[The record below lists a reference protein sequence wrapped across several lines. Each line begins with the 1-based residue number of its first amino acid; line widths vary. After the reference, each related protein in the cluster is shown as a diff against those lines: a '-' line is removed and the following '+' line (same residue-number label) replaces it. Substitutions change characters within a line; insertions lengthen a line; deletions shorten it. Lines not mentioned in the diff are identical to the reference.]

1 MSSITPTLVWYYY
14 VCKREVWLM
23 SHELNPEEDNT
34 LMELGR
40 VIHESSYKRDA
51 KEISAEGMKF
61 DIVRKE
67 GGKIVVC
74 EVKKSSR
81 FELPSRMQL
90 AYYLY
95 KLKSK
100 GIEASGEL
108 LFPKEKKKVVIELD
122 EETER
127 ELQNAEAEMQ
137 KIIAQERPPEARK
150 TRFCAKCAYAE
161 FCWS

>member
-1 MSSITPTLVWYYY
+1 MSSITPTLIWYYY

-23 SHELNPEEDNT
+23 SHELNPEQDNA
-34 LMELGR
+34 LIELGR
-40 VIHESSYKRDA
+40 VIHESSYKRDT
-51 KEISAEGMKF
+51 KEVSVEGMKF

-67 GGKIVVC
+67 DGNITVC

-95 KLKSK
+95 RLKK
-100 GIEASGEL
+100 EGIEAKGEL
-108 LFPKEKKKVVIELD
+108 LFPKEKKRVVVELD
-122 EETER
+122 ADLVKELEEAIR
-127 ELQNAEAEMQ
+127 EMQ
-137 KIIAQERPPEARK
+137 EIIARERPPEARK
-150 TRFCAKCAYAE
+150 TRFCTKCAYAE